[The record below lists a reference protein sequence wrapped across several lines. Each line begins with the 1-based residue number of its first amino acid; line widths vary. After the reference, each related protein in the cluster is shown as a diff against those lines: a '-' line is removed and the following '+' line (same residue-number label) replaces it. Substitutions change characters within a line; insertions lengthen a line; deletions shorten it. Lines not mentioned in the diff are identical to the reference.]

1 MSSTQTFI
9 MKGKDKVTPAAES
22 AAKAIEKVGESS
34 KKVTKETKK
43 DWGGVGDL
51 LGGLLPRNLQR
62 TMRAFKSTGRQV
74 GRLSKSF
81 KVLKGAIIATGIGA
95 LVVLLGELIANWD
108 KITAATIRASSA
120 TRDNTEATKENLQAE
135 QDRLDLISETEN
147 SLKLQG
153 ATEEELL
160 AMRKEA
166 ADAAVKAQEAV
177 LEATKEE
184 QAEMQRNVERAQKVA
199 QVFFGLLT
207 FPLTAVL
214 NMIDQVSKGLALI
227 GAIEAP
233 TTLVDD
239 LTKWEAGLIGFDPEK
254 TAEEGQKAIE
264 EQEQKLRQMQN
275 KRDGFVLK
283 QQADDKRIED
293 QAAQEKDQRTKQQEA
308 NDKFLADRQLKARQE
323 MQLRLIEDDD
333 ARAKQKLINQYEAE
347 KLELEARK
355 ASFAQLLELRL
366 AHQMDLDAIDNAA
379 KARKDAADQAILA
392 NQQSLADELYNQK
405 LTEFEREEQQLMQ
418 EYERRVE
425 LAGENDALLLQAEED
440 YLAKI
445 DQLQKDAAQE
455 QKDLDAEVLA
465 DKIDGQMA
473 LAQASSGVLKMLGKQ
488 MEEGS
493 EQQKGL
499 AIADILL
506 NQAMAMSSAIAG
518 ATAAAAATGPAAP
531 VMTPILM
538 VQMLGMVL
546 GGFASINQ
554 VLSKAGASGGGGVGG
569 GSGQVRSG
577 FADTSVTPLPARTET
592 PEMQAYVV
600 QTQLE
605 GQMASSQRMM
615 SKTSL

>member
-108 KITAATIRASSA
+108 AISNSILRASSA

-160 AMRKEA
+160 AMRKQA
-166 ADAAVKAQEAV
+166 AEDAVKAQEAV

-184 QAEMQRNVERAQKVA
+184 QAEIQRNAERAQKIA
-199 QVFFGLLT
+199 QVLFAALSL
-207 FPLTAVL
+207 PLTIL
-214 NMIDQVSKGLALI
+214 LGMIDGVSNGLALI
-227 GAIEAP
+227 GAIESP
-233 TTLVDD
+233 TTLLSD
-239 LTKWEAGLIGFDPEK
+239 LTAWEAGLIGFDPEE

-264 EQEQKLRQMQN
+264 EQEKKLRQMQN

-293 QAAQEKDQRTKQQEA
+293 QAAQEKVQRTKQQEA

-333 ARAKQKLINQYEAE
+333 KRAKQKLINQYEAE
-347 KLELEARK
+347 KLELEARD
-355 ASFAQLLELRL
+355 AEFTQLLELRL
-366 AHQMDLDAIDNAA
+366 AHQMDLDAIDAGV
-379 KARKDAADQAILA
+379 KTRKEAADQAILD
-392 NQQSLADELYNQK
+392 QQQALADQLYSNT
-405 LTEFEREEQQLMQ
+405 LTDFEREMQRLEQ
-418 EYERRVE
+418 EYDAKVI
-425 LAGENDALLLQAEED
+425 LAGDNALLLEQIEEEHI
-440 YLAKI
+440 AKI
-445 DQLQKDAAQE
+445 DKLEEDAAQDK
-455 QKDLDAEVLA
+455 KDLDAEVLA

-473 LAQASSGVLKMLGKQ
+473 LAQATTGVLKMVGKQ

-493 EQQKGL
+493 EQQK
-499 AIADILL
+499 AFAVADILL
-506 NQAMAMSSAIAG
+506 NQAMAMSSAIRG
-518 ATAAAAATGPAAP
+518 AVDAAAALGPAAP

-569 GSGQVRSG
+569 GSAQVRSG

>member
-108 KITAATIRASSA
+108 AISNSILRASSA

-160 AMRKEA
+160 AMRKQA
-166 ADAAVKAQEAV
+166 AEDAVKAQEAV

-184 QAEMQRNVERAQKVA
+184 QAEIQRNAERAQKIA
-199 QVFFGLLT
+199 QVLFAALSL
-207 FPLTAVL
+207 PLTIL
-214 NMIDQVSKGLALI
+214 LGMIDGVSNGLALI
-227 GAIEAP
+227 GAIESP
-233 TTLVDD
+233 TTLLSD
-239 LTKWEAGLIGFDPEK
+239 LTAWEAGLIGFDPEE

-264 EQEQKLRQMQN
+264 EQEKKLRQMQN

-293 QAAQEKDQRTKQQEA
+293 QAAQEKVQRTKQQEA

-333 ARAKQKLINQYEAE
+333 KRAKQKLINQYEAE
-347 KLELEARK
+347 KLELEARD
-355 ASFAQLLELRL
+355 AEFTQLLELRL
-366 AHQMDLDAIDNAA
+366 AHQMDLDAIDAGV
-379 KARKDAADQAILA
+379 KTRKKAADQAILD
-392 NQQSLADELYNQK
+392 QQQALADQLYSNT
-405 LTEFEREEQQLMQ
+405 LTDFEREMQRLEQ
-418 EYERRVE
+418 EYDAKVI
-425 LAGENDALLLQAEED
+425 LAGDNALLLEQIEEEHI
-440 YLAKI
+440 AKI
-445 DQLQKDAAQE
+445 DKLEEDAAQDK
-455 QKDLDAEVLA
+455 KDLDAEVLA

-473 LAQASSGVLKMLGKQ
+473 LAQATTGVLKMVGKQ

-493 EQQKGL
+493 EQQK
-499 AIADILL
+499 AFAVADILL
-506 NQAMAMSSAIAG
+506 NQAMAMSSAIRG
-518 ATAAAAATGPAAP
+518 AVDAAAALGPAAP

-569 GSGQVRSG
+569 GSAQVRSG

>member
-108 KITAATIRASSA
+108 AISNSILRASSA

-160 AMRKEA
+160 AMRKQA
-166 ADAAVKAQEAV
+166 AEDAVKAQEAV

-184 QAEMQRNVERAQKVA
+184 QAEIQRNAERAQKIA
-199 QVFFGLLT
+199 QVLFAALSL
-207 FPLTAVL
+207 PLTIL
-214 NMIDQVSKGLALI
+214 LGMIDGVSNGLALI
-227 GAIEAP
+227 GAIESP
-233 TTLVDD
+233 TTLLSD
-239 LTKWEAGLIGFDPEK
+239 LTAWEAGLIRFDPEE

-264 EQEQKLRQMQN
+264 EQEKKLRQMQN

-293 QAAQEKDQRTKQQEA
+293 QAAQEKVQRTKQQEA

-333 ARAKQKLINQYEAE
+333 KRAKQKLINQYEAE
-347 KLELEARK
+347 KLELEARD
-355 ASFAQLLELRL
+355 AEFTQLLELRL
-366 AHQMDLDAIDNAA
+366 AHQMDLDAIDAGV
-379 KARKDAADQAILA
+379 KTRKEAADQAILD
-392 NQQSLADELYNQK
+392 QQQALADQLYSNT
-405 LTEFEREEQQLMQ
+405 LTDFEREMQRLEQ
-418 EYERRVE
+418 EYDAKVI
-425 LAGENDALLLQAEED
+425 LAGDNALLLEQIEEEHI
-440 YLAKI
+440 AKI
-445 DQLQKDAAQE
+445 DKLEEDAAQDK
-455 QKDLDAEVLA
+455 KDLDAEVLA

-473 LAQASSGVLKMLGKQ
+473 LAQATTGVLKMVGKQ

-493 EQQKGL
+493 EQQK
-499 AIADILL
+499 AFAVADILL
-506 NQAMAMSSAIAG
+506 NQAMAMSSAIRG
-518 ATAAAAATGPAAP
+518 AVDAAAALGPAAP

-569 GSGQVRSG
+569 GSAQVRSG

>member
-108 KITAATIRASSA
+108 AISNSILRASSA

-160 AMRKEA
+160 AMRKQA
-166 ADAAVKAQEAV
+166 AEDAVKAQEAV

-184 QAEMQRNVERAQKVA
+184 QAEIQRNAERAQKIA
-199 QVFFGLLT
+199 QVLFAALSL
-207 FPLTAVL
+207 PLTIL
-214 NMIDQVSKGLALI
+214 LGMIDGVSNGLALI
-227 GAIEAP
+227 GAIESP
-233 TTLVDD
+233 TTLLSD
-239 LTKWEAGLIGFDPEK
+239 LTAWEAGLIGFDPEE

-264 EQEQKLRQMQN
+264 EQEKKLRQMQN

-293 QAAQEKDQRTKQQEA
+293 QAAQEKVQRTKQQEA

-333 ARAKQKLINQYEAE
+333 KRAKQKLINQYEAE
-347 KLELEARK
+347 KLELEARD
-355 ASFAQLLELRL
+355 AEFTQLLELRL
-366 AHQMDLDAIDNAA
+366 AHQMDLDAIDAGV
-379 KARKDAADQAILA
+379 KTRKEAADQAILD
-392 NQQSLADELYNQK
+392 QQQALADQLYSNT
-405 LTEFEREEQQLMQ
+405 LTDFEREMQRLEQ
-418 EYERRVE
+418 EYDAKVI
-425 LAGENDALLLQAEED
+425 LAGDNALLLEQIEEEHI
-440 YLAKI
+440 AKI
-445 DQLQKDAAQE
+445 DKLEEDAAQDK
-455 QKDLDAEVLA
+455 KDLDAEVLA

-473 LAQASSGVLKMLGKQ
+473 LAQATTGVLKMVGKQ

-493 EQQKGL
+493 EQQK
-499 AIADILL
+499 AFAVADILL
-506 NQAMAMSSAIAG
+506 NQAMAMSSAIRG
-518 ATAAAAATGPAAP
+518 AVDAAAALGPAAP

-569 GSGQVRSG
+569 GSAQVRSG

-605 GQMASSQRMM
+605 GQMAVQIPQI
-615 SKTSL
+615 

>member
-1 MSSTQTFI
+1 

-108 KITAATIRASSA
+108 AISNSILRASSA

-160 AMRKEA
+160 AMRKQA
-166 ADAAVKAQEAV
+166 AEDAVKAQEAV

-184 QAEMQRNVERAQKVA
+184 QAEIQRNAERAQKIA
-199 QVFFGLLT
+199 QVLFAALSL
-207 FPLTAVL
+207 PLTIL
-214 NMIDQVSKGLALI
+214 LGMIDGVSNGLALI
-227 GAIEAP
+227 GAIESP
-233 TTLVDD
+233 TTLLSD
-239 LTKWEAGLIGFDPEK
+239 LTAWEAGLIGFDPEE

-264 EQEQKLRQMQN
+264 EQEKKLRQMQN

-293 QAAQEKDQRTKQQEA
+293 QAAQEKVQRTKQQEA

-333 ARAKQKLINQYEAE
+333 KRAKQKLINQYEAE
-347 KLELEARK
+347 KLELEARD
-355 ASFAQLLELRL
+355 AEFTQLLELRL
-366 AHQMDLDAIDNAA
+366 AHQMDLDAIDAGV
-379 KARKDAADQAILA
+379 KTRKEAADQAILD
-392 NQQSLADELYNQK
+392 QQQALADQLYSNT
-405 LTEFEREEQQLMQ
+405 LTDFEREMQRLEQ
-418 EYERRVE
+418 EYDAKVI
-425 LAGENDALLLQAEED
+425 LAGDNALLLEQIEEEHI
-440 YLAKI
+440 AKI
-445 DQLQKDAAQE
+445 DKLEEDAAQDK
-455 QKDLDAEVLA
+455 KDLDAEVLA

-473 LAQASSGVLKMLGKQ
+473 LAQATTGVLKMVGKQ

-493 EQQKGL
+493 EQQK
-499 AIADILL
+499 AFAVADILL
-506 NQAMAMSSAIAG
+506 NQAMAMSSAIRG
-518 ATAAAAATGPAAP
+518 AVDAAAALGPAAP

-569 GSGQVRSG
+569 GSAQVRSG